1 MDSHNP
7 KVEKVV
13 TNEMIRIETD
23 HKDVQILRSKIVDT
37 NELAIVDDDD
47 TGGDPYN
54 STGQHVIINSKNRLD
69 ECP

>member
-1 MDSHNP
+1 MFSHNP

>member
-37 NELAIVDDDD
+37 NELAIVDDHD